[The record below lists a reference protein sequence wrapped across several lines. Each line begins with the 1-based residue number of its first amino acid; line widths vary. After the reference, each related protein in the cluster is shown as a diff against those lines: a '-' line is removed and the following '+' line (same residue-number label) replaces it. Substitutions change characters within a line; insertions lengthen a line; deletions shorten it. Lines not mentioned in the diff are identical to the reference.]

1 MGIWQHIHTVTTTE
15 VSPDVG
21 KFAEI
26 IGDVRLYFSKP
37 DIEISG
43 GSKKKTGQT
52 VIRIVRERADYE
64 KIRRD

>member
-1 MGIWQHIHTVTTTE
+1 MKTTLIE
-15 VSPDVG
+15 
-21 KFAEI
+21 EYNI
-26 IGDVRLYFSKP
+26 ILYFSKS

-43 GSKKKTGQT
+43 GSGKKTGQT